1 MSWQAQHHYT
11 PEEYLALERQAETK
25 SEYFA
30 GEIYAMVG
38 ASPAHNLIVTNTV
51 RELSAHLKGRPCRVY
66 ANDQR
71 VKVSPTGLYTYP
83 DIVVT
88 YGAERFDESD
98 RDTLLNPRVIIEVL
112 SRTTESYDRGAK
124 FEHYRSLDTL
134 AEYLLIAQD
143 RPHLE
148 HYRRQPDGPW
158 LFSDASGLEAVIE
171 LVAIDCRL
179 ALAEVYD
186 KVPLE
191 TEGPGHPPRVG

>member
-1 MSWQAQHHYT
+1 MSWQVKHYYT
-11 PEEYLALERQAETK
+11 PEEYLALECQTDTK

-30 GEIYAMVG
+30 GEIFAMVG
-38 ASPAHNLIVTNTV
+38 ASPAHNLIVANMIG
-51 RELSAHLKGRPCRVY
+51 ELRQQLKGRPCRVY

-88 YGAERFDESD
+88 CGDERFDEND

-112 SRTTESYDRGAK
+112 SKTTESYDRGEK

-134 AEYLLIAQD
+134 VEYLLVAQE

-148 HYRRQPDGPW
+148 HYRRHPDGQW

-171 LVAIDCRL
+171 FPAIDCRL
-179 ALAEVYD
+179 VLAEVYD

-191 TEGPGHPPRVG
+191 TEGPGHPPPVG

>member
-11 PEEYLALERQAETK
+11 PEEYLALERQADTK

-30 GEIYAMVG
+30 GEIYVMVG

-88 YGAERFDESD
+88 CGAERFDEKD

-134 AEYLLIAQD
+134 AEYLLVAQD

-158 LFSDASGLEAVIE
+158 LFSDASGLAAVIE
-171 LVAIDCRL
+171 LAAIDCRL

>member
-1 MSWQAQHHYT
+1 MSWQAKRYCT
-11 PEEYLALERQAETK
+11 PEEYLALERQADTK
-25 SEYFA
+25 SEYLA

-38 ASPAHNLIVTNTV
+38 ASPAHNLIVTNIV
-51 RELSAHLKGRPCRVY
+51 RELSTQLKGRPCRVY

-88 YGAERFDESD
+88 SGAEHFDENG
-98 RDTLLNPRVIIEVL
+98 RDTLLNPLIIIEVL

-124 FEHYRSLDTL
+124 FEHYRRLDTL
-134 AEYLLIAQD
+134 AEYLLVAQD

-148 HYRRQPDGPW
+148 HYRRQSDGHW
-158 LFSDASGLEAVIE
+158 LFSDASGLDAMIE
-171 LVAIDCRL
+171 LSAIECRL

-186 KVPLE
+186 KVALE
-191 TEGPGHPPRVG
+191 SEGPGHPPGVS